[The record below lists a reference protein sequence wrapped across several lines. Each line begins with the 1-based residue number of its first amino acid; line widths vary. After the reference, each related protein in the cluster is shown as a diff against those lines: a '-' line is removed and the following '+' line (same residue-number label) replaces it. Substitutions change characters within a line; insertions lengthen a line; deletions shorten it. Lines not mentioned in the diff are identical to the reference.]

1 MGHDRNFLGPFTF
14 PPPLRPVVTTP
25 PPSIHIQRSAVGPP
39 PKTSLRPSVPV
50 SSSINIGRRTDH
62 LTVVS
67 GVTSINNNLKV
78 TYSCESVSDIE
89 TTDVPTKN
97 KPPRKESVSDDD
109 RLRSVSNSSDTVPPN
124 FLYRARLTHQDAPPP
139 SPFTGPPASPSN
151 TSHSVMIPLSE
162 VDTSVPP
169 PKPVTSTPPSPSP
182 VKQGPQLTFSSLEG
196 NEKQPSR
203 RAPRSERLSVSELN
217 DAPSPRPVMYKNR
230 HPIDIKVNICQ
241 NDDVFKK

>member
-1 MGHDRNFLGPFTF
+1 MIRNFLGPFTF
-14 PPPLRPVVTTP
+14 PPPIRPAVTTP
-25 PPSIHIQRSAVGPP
+25 PPAIHVQRSAVSSPA
-39 PKTSLRPSVPV
+39 KSSLPASLSA

-62 LTVVS
+62 LTVVT

-89 TTDVPTKN
+89 ATDVLKKN
-97 KPPRKESVSDDD
+97 KSKESTSDDD

-124 FLYRARLTHQDAPPP
+124 FLFRSRVTHQDAPPP
-139 SPFTGPPASPSN
+139 SPFSCPPNSPTN
-151 TSHSVMIPLSE
+151 MIPLSE

-169 PKPVTSTPPSPSP
+169 PLAVTSSSSP
-182 VKQGPQLTFSSLEG
+182 VQKSPQLTFSSLER

-203 RAPRSERLSVSELN
+203 RAPRSERVSISELN

-230 HPIDIKVNICQ
+230 HPIDIKVNIGQ
-241 NDDVFKK
+241 SDDVFKK